1 MSRKCPPGVICFENT
16 TIVIFLLISG
26 VIIYLAYMQFRNS
39 SSKSGSEVTM
49 GSGSGSRS
57 GSIYDNDPSRSGVY
71 VYPPVYGDGGNGA
84 NFLDLIPRYGGGGGG
99 YTRGPADVLLNPY
112 TPPLRDDR
120 YIGGIG
126 VNSIG
131 LSGGMVSGRGRGGG
145 GGGVMIPINVPTRS
159 VNSSY
164 RQVGILTRV
173 NGPETILSLMGRPLF
188 PSQDKWQFYTMSDK
202 NQSVKLP
209 VTHKKRSCTSDLGCD
224 NIYNGDTIY
233 VEGYNDAFRATIYDN
248 AIQYSIPY
256 V

>member
-16 TIVIFLLISG
+16 TIVIFLIITA
-26 VIIYLAYMQFRNS
+26 VILYLAYMQFRSNTTS
-39 SSKSGSEVTM
+39 SSSSN
-49 GSGSGSRS
+49 GSGST
-57 GSIYDNDPSRSGVY
+57 YDVDPSRTGVH
-71 VYPPVYGDGGNGA
+71 VYPPAYGGYGG

-120 YIGGIG
+120 YIGGMG

-131 LSGGMVSGRGRGGG
+131 LSGGSGGGG
-145 GGGVMIPINVPTRS
+145 GGGVVIPINVPTRS

-248 AIQYSIPY
+248 AVQYSIPY